1 MNANRSTRIALL
13 AAAMSSLTLAG
24 CVVAPAPN
32 GYAYY
37 DPVMVAPPPPRVE
50 IVGVAP
56 YPGHIWITGYWGWNG
71 RAHHW
76 VPGRWEAP
84 RHLPDRTIHIRF
96 QRSQPVSRVVVYYK
110 GERMGEA
117 RPVDFVA
124 NDRKPSKRA
133 LENAPARQQDGEVQ
147 S

>member
-1 MNANRSTRIALL
+1 MIANRSPCIALL
-13 AAAMSSLTLAG
+13 AAAMSTLTLAG

-84 RHLPDRTIHIRF
+84 RQGHRYVLHRWEPQGKGWREDPGRWER
-96 QRSQPVSRVVVYYK
+96 QDNGRRDGPGR
-110 GERMGEA
+110 GERH
-117 RPVDFVA
+117 
-124 NDRKPSKRA
+124 
-133 LENAPARQQDGEVQ
+133 
-147 S
+147 